1 MRSLSTLLLFCLLC
15 PWSYADQR
23 SEVEAF
29 QLENGMGVLLKPTEQ
44 RRHVSIRLVVGVG
57 FADFSCREKQ
67 LPHLLEHLFF
77 SGLDG
82 GDEADL
88 EARMQALGGQWNAYT
103 SEGDTTFV
111 IEAPAA
117 TQRQVLDLLLD
128 TITRTELDEPRIAA
142 AKRVIEREGGGH
154 YSHLQRWLDRENLG
168 RGAMDQLAVELGL
181 ACSQRAP
188 LAPLSAEQLERLRSD
203 WYVPGNMTL
212 IMVGDLDPRLPAYL
226 TRTFG
231 ALQDQE
237 VPERRELPAANG
249 HAEARRTLLTRLFGE
264 GAMLHWIFPEPDD
277 ADPDA
282 MVLLQAYMNDAL
294 YADLRVRRGLTYGP
308 STDRQVFANQGFFSL
323 DADVERGDLP
333 ATEAALRE
341 LLDGIRQHGLDPGRF
356 KRVQYAERA
365 RLAWSTQGNAALAD
379 YYWGS
384 LADYE
389 EGHFPDEERRLA
401 KVRKQ
406 QVDTL
411 AQRLFDG
418 EGYLRIEKPLFD
430 DDMLYPLLLAAACW
444 PAACSGSACAAA
456 RLSALQ
462 GQAVDDLGRVVRIA
476 LADEAQCA
484 AEIAHRP
491 VGRRIHRV
499 HLAEAVA
506 PRHIDQ
512 VAHQHGVQPEALVIV
527 GDGHRAFALPF
538 LAAGGVAAD
547 ADLAQLAVLV
557 HQGDE
562 GHALLV
568 VDIHQLVEQR
578 RTGFLDLAEEAEVAG
593 RRGQPVDELAF
604 TLPVLLAQG
613 TDQHVAAIVEGLE
626 PSGRPPP
633 PRTQKTGWHFC
644 TLDMMRSP

>member
-44 RRHVSIRLVVGVG
+44 HRHVSIRLVVGSVSPTSR
-57 FADFSCREKQ
+57 AVKSSCRTCF
-67 LPHLLEHLFF
+67 EHLFF

-188 LAPLSAEQLERLRSD
+188 LAPAGAEQLERLRSD

-212 IMVGDLDPRLPAYL
+212 ILVGDLDPRLPAYL

-231 ALQDQE
+231 TLEDHE
-237 VPERRELPAANG
+237 LPERRELPAANG
-249 HAEARRTLLTRLFGE
+249 HAEARRTLITRPFGE
-264 GAMLHWIFPEPDD
+264 GAMLHWIYPEPDD

-323 DADVERGDLP
+323 DADVERSDLP

-356 KRVQYAERA
+356 KRVQFAERA

-389 EGHFPDEERRLA
+389 DGHFPNEERRLA
-401 KVRKQ
+401 KVSLQ
-406 QVDTL
+406 QANAL
-411 AQRLFDG
+411 AKRLFDG

-430 DDMLYPLLLAAACW
+430 DDMLYPLLLAA
-444 PAACSGSACAAA
+444 G
-456 RLSALQ
+456 
-462 GQAVDDLGRVVRIA
+462 
-476 LADEAQCA
+476 
-484 AEIAHRP
+484 
-491 VGRRIHRV
+491 
-499 HLAEAVA
+499 
-506 PRHIDQ
+506 
-512 VAHQHGVQPEALVIV
+512 
-527 GDGHRAFALPF
+527 
-538 LAAGGVAAD
+538 
-547 ADLAQLAVLV
+547 
-557 HQGDE
+557 
-562 GHALLV
+562 LLV
-568 VDIHQLVEQR
+568 SGLLWFGLR
-578 RTGFLDLAEEAEVAG
+578 R
-593 RRGQPVDELAF
+593 RRA
-604 TLPVLLAQG
+604 
-613 TDQHVAAIVEGLE
+613 
-626 PSGRPPP
+626 
-633 PRTQKTGWHFC
+633 
-644 TLDMMRSP
+644 

>member
-44 RRHVSIRLVVGVG
+44 HRHVSIRLVVGVG

-188 LAPLSAEQLERLRSD
+188 LAPLGAEQLERLRSD

-212 IMVGDLDPRLPAYL
+212 ILVGDLDPRLPAYL

-231 ALQDQE
+231 TLEDHE
-237 VPERRELPAANG
+237 LPERRELPAANG
-249 HAEARRTLLTRLFGE
+249 HAEARRTLITRPFGE
-264 GAMLHWIFPEPDD
+264 GAMLHWIYPEPDD

-308 STDRQVFANQGFFSL
+308 STDRQVFANQASS
-323 DADVERGDLP
+323 ASTRMSSAATYPPPRPPCASCSTASASMAWTRGVSSGCNSP
-333 ATEAALRE
+333 SAPGWPGAPRATRRWRTITGARWPTTRTAISPMRSAAWRRSACNRRTRWRS
-341 LLDGIRQHGLDPGRF
+341 GC
-356 KRVQYAERA
+356 
-365 RLAWSTQGNAALAD
+365 ST
-379 YYWGS
+379 
-384 LADYE
+384 
-389 EGHFPDEERRLA
+389 A
-401 KVRKQ
+401 KATCASKSRYSTTTCSTHCCSPPVS
-406 QVDTL
+406 
-411 AQRLFDG
+411 
-418 EGYLRIEKPLFD
+418 
-430 DDMLYPLLLAAACW
+430 W
-444 PAACSGSACAAA
+444 PAACSGSACAA
-456 RLSALQ
+456 
-462 GQAVDDLGRVVRIA
+462 G
-476 LADEAQCA
+476 
-484 AEIAHRP
+484 
-491 VGRRIHRV
+491 
-499 HLAEAVA
+499 A
-506 PRHIDQ
+506 PD
-512 VAHQHGVQPEALVIV
+512 
-527 GDGHRAFALPF
+527 RATGP
-538 LAAGGVAAD
+538 GG
-547 ADLAQLAVLV
+547 
-557 HQGDE
+557 G
-562 GHALLV
+562 
-568 VDIHQLVEQR
+568 
-578 RTGFLDLAEEAEVAG
+578 
-593 RRGQPVDELAF
+593 
-604 TLPVLLAQG
+604 
-613 TDQHVAAIVEGLE
+613 
-626 PSGRPPP
+626 
-633 PRTQKTGWHFC
+633 
-644 TLDMMRSP
+644 